1 MKIRFILS
9 SIYYSNDAIFELFGW
24 NLLVKQTNKQTP
36 FFFFLNYYYF
46 QTEYIIATAFVC
58 ECAS

>member
-9 SIYYSNDAIFELFGW
+9 SIYYSSDAIFELFGW
-24 NLLVKQTNKQTP
+24 NLLVKQTNKHL
-36 FFFFLNYYYF
+36 FFLNYYYF